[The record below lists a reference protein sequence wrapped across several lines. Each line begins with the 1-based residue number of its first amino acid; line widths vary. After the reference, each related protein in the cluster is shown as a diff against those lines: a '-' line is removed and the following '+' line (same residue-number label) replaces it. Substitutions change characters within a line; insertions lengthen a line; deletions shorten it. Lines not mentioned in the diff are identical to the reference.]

1 MRYIR
6 AFENDY
12 KVKPYFLTKNY
23 RSNQDIIDISS
34 AFITPA
40 RNRIKAGKYFVT
52 ARKETIELGKIIKI
66 VKFNWSN
73 YCNDIAYYTKEI
85 VSSHDDKQ
93 TLWILCYTNE
103 EALKLAHLLKKAW
116 YNDVQIALKDTWYT
130 LDLSIEFYNFINTF
144 KDLNEVKREDIK
156 ETYEKLRKYY
166 WENRNIKNLWI
177 VVKELLESYKKIYY
191 TEIVDFFKWMKESDL
206 SKQSKIIV
214 STLHQAKGREFN
226 SVILVFDENYRWN
239 NLNEYDARRRLI
251 YVGLTRAMNNLIVLW
266 KDSFSFFNEL
276 YKIFTNKEK
285 SNVINNWDWAFIDLV
300 TWLKDVQL
308 WYNHKF
314 DLSLSYLPIWEPLEY
329 TSEGLYHNW
338 KMVIKFSKK
347 IKEQLQ
353 QYLDKWYKVKA
364 SNVYQRIVY
373 PLLNEY
379 SGEKD
384 KVVLYLAIIWL
395 RK

>member
-1 MRYIR
+1 MDGFQDINDEQYQFVTTIKEQSSKIEEMRVIATWDDDQNIYEFQGGNVKYIR

-52 ARKETIELGKIIKI
+52 ARKETKELGKIIKI

-166 WENRNIKNLWI
+166 WENRNIKNL
-177 VVKELLESYKKIYY
+177 
-191 TEIVDFFKWMKESDL
+191 
-206 SKQSKIIV
+206 
-214 STLHQAKGREFN
+214 
-226 SVILVFDENYRWN
+226 
-239 NLNEYDARRRLI
+239 
-251 YVGLTRAMNNLIVLW
+251 
-266 KDSFSFFNEL
+266 
-276 YKIFTNKEK
+276 
-285 SNVINNWDWAFIDLV
+285 
-300 TWLKDVQL
+300 
-308 WYNHKF
+308 
-314 DLSLSYLPIWEPLEY
+314 
-329 TSEGLYHNW
+329 
-338 KMVIKFSKK
+338 
-347 IKEQLQ
+347 
-353 QYLDKWYKVKA
+353 
-364 SNVYQRIVY
+364 
-373 PLLNEY
+373 
-379 SGEKD
+379 
-384 KVVLYLAIIWL
+384 
-395 RK
+395 

>member
-1 MRYIR
+1 MW
-6 AFENDY
+6 N
-12 KVKPYFLTKNY
+12 N
-23 RSNQDIIDISS
+23 
-34 AFITPA
+34 
-40 RNRIKAGKYFVT
+40 
-52 ARKETIELGKIIKI
+52 
-66 VKFNWSN
+66 
-73 YCNDIAYYTKEI
+73 CNDIAYYTKEI
-85 VSSHDDKQ
+85 VSSHDDNQ

-353 QYLDKWYKVKA
+353 QYLNKWYKVKA

-379 SGEKD
+379 SGERD